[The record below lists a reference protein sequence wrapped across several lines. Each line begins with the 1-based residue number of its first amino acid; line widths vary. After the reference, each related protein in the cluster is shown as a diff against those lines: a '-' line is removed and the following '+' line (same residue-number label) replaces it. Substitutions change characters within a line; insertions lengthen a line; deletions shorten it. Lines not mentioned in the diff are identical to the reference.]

1 MTVLY
6 TFAEGIMVG
15 LTKLNQADLPLGLV
29 SRVRRVLKNFKEELE
44 IYNPER
50 EKILRETCTLEKDE
64 KTGAQ
69 IWKFPEPE
77 SEKRSE
83 FEKRWSELHA
93 QKLIF
98 PYEPIDYLKLIDDAP
113 DEVKKKI
120 VAKGSDFDVLEALND
135 AYDEQFK
142 KDTPPA
148 EITSA
153 GVADKG
159 DSNPPTA

>member
-1 MTVLY
+1 MTVIY
-6 TFAEGIMVG
+6 TFAEGIMAG

-50 EKILRETCTLEKDE
+50 EKILKENCTLEKDE

-69 IWKFPEPE
+69 YWKFPKPE
-77 SEKRSE
+77 DEKYAE
-83 FEKRWSELHA
+83 FEKRWNELQM

-98 PYEPIDYLKLIDDAP
+98 PYEPIDYLKLIEDTP

-120 VAKGSDFDVLEALND
+120 VAKGSDFDVLEALNN

-142 KDTPPA
+142 KDVSPT
-148 EITSA
+148 ENTSA
-153 GVADKG
+153 GA
-159 DSNPPTA
+159 N